1 MRMVFVPR
9 TTVLMQVQRSA
20 ACIASAYQ
28 STKEGRMDI
37 LAYEAFWVSA
47 GSR

>member
-9 TTVLMQVQRSA
+9 TIVLIRVQHGA

-28 STKEGRMDI
+28 SAKEGSMDI
-37 LAYEAFWVSA
+37 LAYEAFWASA